1 MKKTAAI
8 RSSQDHV
15 KPFLVAI
22 GIAFTFLALVV
33 IYVAF
38 TKGGM
43 DIRSRAGQIISER
56 CFAASI
62 KTYTNGKPVYACL
75 SGGTLKGSLCCMKVV
90 QKQGKTTV
98 TKPTVAPT
106 PKR

>member
-1 MKKTAAI
+1 MKKSVGKVQT
-8 RSSQDHV
+8 QDHV

-43 DIRSRAGQIISER
+43 DIRSRAGQFISER
-56 CFAASI
+56 CYAASI

-75 SGGTLKGSLCCMKVV
+75 SGGTLKGAQCCIKVV
-90 QKQGKTTV
+90 QKQVKTNI
-98 TKPTVAPT
+98 TKPTAIPT
-106 PKR
+106 KR